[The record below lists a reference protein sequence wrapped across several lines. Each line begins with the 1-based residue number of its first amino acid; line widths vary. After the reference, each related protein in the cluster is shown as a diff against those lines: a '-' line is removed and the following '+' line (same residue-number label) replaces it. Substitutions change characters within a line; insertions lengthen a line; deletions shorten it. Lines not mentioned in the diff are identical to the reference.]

1 MAFWVGEIITRQD
14 WISSVQSK
22 INVCA
27 ISFLLTVENI
37 KPHIIIYYKILDF
50 DNIVKFKTAV
60 FPYKN
65 LRKKGIPAIFSDFIT
80 PAVEL
85 YTLIKLDMLPKEI
98 CREQTFAYLRY
109 DSGQLENLD
118 SLMATVHILSR
129 FSIDEYLNN
138 IYNIT

>member
-1 MAFWVGEIITRQD
+1 MCNIFFAH
-14 WISSVQSK
+14 SSQ
-22 INVCA
+22 
-27 ISFLLTVENI
+27 NI

-65 LRKKGIPAIFSDFIT
+65 IRKKGIPATFSDFIT

-109 DSGQLENLD
+109 DSGPLENLD

>member
-1 MAFWVGEIITRQD
+1 M
-14 WISSVQSK
+14 
-22 INVCA
+22 
-27 ISFLLTVENI
+27 LTVENI

-50 DNIVKFKTAV
+50 DNILKFKTAV
-60 FPYKN
+60 FPHKN

-118 SLMATVHILSR
+118 SLMATVHNLSR